1 MPVRMLGLPSR
12 ARRSRWALVVAV
24 TAAGA
29 ALAGCGH
36 SATRPAGA
44 AAAPPSSLPM
54 PASSMPMPE
63 TPAGATPAPDAAPVA
78 TSAVTID
85 NFAFSP
91 KAITVKVGTTVTWTN
106 RDEEPHTVSAEDGS
120 FHSGTLAGNS
130 NTFSHTFSA
139 PGSFTYHCAIHPYMT
154 GTVEVTR

>member
-1 MPVRMLGLPSR
+1 MRRLGFPSH
-12 ARRSRWALVVAV
+12 ALKSRWLLVSVV
-24 TAAGA
+24 SAAGA

-36 SATRPAGA
+36 SG
-44 AAAPPSSLPM
+44 S
-54 PASSMPMPE
+54 PAS
-63 TPAGATPAPDAAPVA
+63 AATPAAPTAAPVA

-91 KAITVKVGTTVTWTN
+91 KAVTVKVGTTVTWSN
-106 RDEEPHTVSAEDGS
+106 RDEEPHTVTAEDGS
-120 FHSGTLAGNS
+120 FKSGTLAGNS

-139 PGSFTYHCAIHPYMT
+139 PGTFTYHCSIHPYMT